1 MDSSCSSI
9 SSGSS
14 NHSNNGEVHCSP
26 TIISV
31 NDSTEVLRKTVSAE
45 RASLDERPRI
55 ATIDRPVE
63 NCTNT
68 KTRAKADF
76 SIDAILSSR
85 TSTPVVV
92 VSPPEMFCSDSKTH
106 TIISRNKD
114 PEFSWVY
121 CTRYRPPKLPRK
133 FYLRLRNNCSTKCL
147 LNLYQFI
154 QEQNEI

>member
-14 NHSNNGEVHCSP
+14 NHSNDGEVRCSP
-26 TIISV
+26 TILSV
-31 NDSTEVLRKTVSAE
+31 NDSTAVLRNTISVE

-55 ATIDRPVE
+55 STIERPIE
-63 NCTNT
+63 NCANT

-92 VSPPEMFCSDSKTH
+92 ISPPEMFCADSKTH
-106 TIISRNKD
+106 SIISKD

-133 FYLRLRNNCSTKCL
+133 
-147 LNLYQFI
+147 LN
-154 QEQNEI
+154 

>member
-14 NHSNNGEVHCSP
+14 NHSNDGEVHCNP
-26 TIISV
+26 TILSL
-31 NDSTEVLRKTVSAE
+31 NDPTAVLRNTVSIE
-45 RASLDERPRI
+45 RASLDDRPRI
-55 ATIDRPVE
+55 SIIERPVE
-63 NCTNT
+63 IANT

-92 VSPPEMFCSDSKTH
+92 VSPPEIFCTDSQTH
-106 TIISRNKD
+106 SIISHGKD

-133 FYLRLRNNCSTKCL
+133 LD
-147 LNLYQFI
+147 
-154 QEQNEI
+154 